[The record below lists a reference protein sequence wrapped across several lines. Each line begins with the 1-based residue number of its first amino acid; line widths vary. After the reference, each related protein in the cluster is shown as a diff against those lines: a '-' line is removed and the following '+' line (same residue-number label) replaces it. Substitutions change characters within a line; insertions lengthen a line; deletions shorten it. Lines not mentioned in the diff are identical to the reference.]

1 MARSFV
7 DRMIGAA
14 TLDVPTFE
22 EVEHDTSATTQA
34 VGVVALVAAAQAV
47 AASNAGI
54 GAVVG
59 AIVSQLVGV
68 GLWCLITY
76 FIGTRL
82 FGGTATAGEVFRTV
96 AFALSPQIL
105 IVVTRVP
112 LVGVI
117 FWLLS
122 PILFVWVLIAVII
135 GVRQA
140 LDVSTFKAVLSAFLG
155 GVAYVALVLI
165 IPGL

>member
-14 TLDVPTFE
+14 TLDLATFD
-22 EVEHDTSATTQA
+22 EVEHDESATVQA
-34 VGVVALVAAAQAV
+34 VVVVALVAAAQAAATLGAGPIGMLEAAAGQIIGV
-47 AASNAGI
+47 A
-54 GAVVG
+54 
-59 AIVSQLVGV
+59 
-68 GLWCLITY
+68 LWCAITY

-82 FGGTATAGEVFRTV
+82 FRGTATLGEVFRTV
-96 AFALSPQIL
+96 GFALSPQLLIL
-105 IVVTRVP
+105 VTAIP
-112 LVGVI
+112 LIGGI

-122 PILFVWVLIAVII
+122 PFLTLWVLVAVVV

-140 LDVSTFKAVLSAFLG
+140 LDVETWKAVIASIMGAVLYLL
-155 GVAYVALVLI
+155 LVLI